1 MLAPP
6 LVALTVVLLAG
17 LFFLFVVFGFTNA
30 REWVTDQTTVNRAT
44 LHMAPLMAVW
54 MLLAFRAWAQ
64 TRETDA
70 AAVGAPA

>member
-1 MLAPP
+1 ML
-6 LVALTVVLLAG
+6 VAG

-44 LHMAPLMAVW
+44 LHLAPLMAVW

-64 TRETDA
+64 AHEARG
-70 AAVGAPA
+70 AAVPASA